1 MAKLTQ
7 AEIATIKQ
15 LLDTEGE
22 LPRSFQQ
29 RLFPDE
35 HYEAHSQAANVQHV
49 THYLTNALSQAS
61 HEEDDEVAV
70 AALAQGNE
78 IRVWRVP
85 RLWELAQTLP
95 VESVAVKDLLTYFD
109 TARWL
114 SEEES
119 ATVRAIVEHARRILA
134 TDLTYPII
142 RSAEGRILDGMHRV
156 AKAWI
161 TNEETIAAVRFR
173 VNPEPDFRIPRNE

>member
-1 MAKLTQ
+1 MAKLTH
-7 AEIATIKQ
+7 AEIATIKE
-15 LLDTEGE
+15 LLDTQGG
-22 LPRSFQQ
+22 LPRSFKQ

-35 HYEAHSQAANVQHV
+35 QSETQPEATSVQHI
-49 THYLTNALSQAS
+49 TDYLTDALAQAS
-61 HEEDDEVAV
+61 HEENDQVDV

-78 IRVWRVP
+78 IHIWRVP
-85 RLWELAQTLP
+85 RLWALAQMLP
-95 VESVAVKDLLTYFD
+95 VDYLPVKNLLVHFD

-114 SEEES
+114 GADEP

-142 RSAEGRILDGMHRV
+142 LSAEGRILDGMHRI

-161 TNEETIAAVRFR
+161 TDIEMIAAVRFR
-173 VNPEPDFRIPRNE
+173 ENPPPDFCIPST